1 MKIDH
6 AASSPELLATA
17 PPAAPPEHAIADT
30 PSDGEHTE
38 RPTRSLKPAQVTL
51 LRFGVPLLLTALLTL
66 AALWPHASFGLD
78 VGFPGDQVFLGNAHG
93 DERLAEYTYRW
104 TGKGGAPTTVTVP
117 GWGAIRRA
125 QVTIRAQAL
134 QEVAPRELRLLV
146 AGQQVGTMQV
156 TGAMA
161 EATTEI
167 VIPPGST
174 TSDLTLALDVPT
186 SKVAGD
192 NRDLGIKL
200 DTIRLKPLERD
211 AGAFWR
217 GLWPHWF
224 GALALV
230 AALLL
235 LIGGAGGRL
244 ATGGRYVTALV
255 VSVALAVALPWSLAL
270 LPATLWATA
279 AALAVRWR
287 VRLLGWLAA
296 GWAALDRPRV
306 AFWVMVGGIALY
318 IVVVLPHLLNVPW
331 INHADYADNAVVAR
345 NLVQGRGFSV
355 DYVAQFYRDWP
366 TVRHPAETWPPLQP
380 LMIAVAFAVFGAS
393 VGVAKLP
400 NLLIMVGLLVL
411 VFRVGRSLWSPRV
424 GLLAALIV
432 AFNPALFDGVVY
444 PLNDTAFTLLSFGC
458 LVLLGLLGESWV
470 ERPLGP
476 PMPGG
481 EGLLA
486 TPQDSEEAPTLLTP
500 RPPQNWG
507 AGGALPRWLL
517 LGVLGG
523 LLLLCKP
530 SGALLLAGGGA
541 WVLWRGWR
549 GGYLRAVLIG
559 GTIAAVVAVAV
570 WLPWGIR
577 NQLTFGIPFYSTES
591 QDAWILSYRDW
602 ENIYKVYV
610 GRMPLPHPRLL
621 VGYGFDAVSDK
632 IVQQFLKMKKDLGD
646 GEILQLLILAPA
658 VLGGIVV
665 RGRQRAILA
674 ALGAGVALYTLF
686 IATYWH
692 YEQRYT
698 LFLIPWGTLFG
709 AAGLWWLHDRLAE
722 ARSRVAAGLAILVVL
737 GMLLWPQ
744 WTALRDNWN
753 ADLRISNPLI
763 VAWWVR
769 DNTPAEAIVMT
780 RNPWELSFHSERRS
794 VMIPFD
800 NIATIREI
808 GQRYG
813 VTYLQLDH
821 LNERATRRPDLDPLY
836 AGAEEWNGFRKVYD
850 RRDSNGEGLLVY
862 TFPQAGR

>member
-1 MKIDH
+1 M
-6 AASSPELLATA
+6 
-17 PPAAPPEHAIADT
+17 
-30 PSDGEHTE
+30 
-38 RPTRSLKPAQVTL
+38 L
-51 LRFGVPLLLTALLTL
+51 LRFGVPLLLAALLAL
-66 AALWPHASFGLD
+66 AALWPRAPFALD
-78 VGFPGDQVFLGNAHG
+78 VGFPGDQLFLGNVHG

-104 TGKGGAPTTVTVP
+104 TGKGSLPTTINVP

-125 QVTIRAQAL
+125 QVTVRAQAL

-146 AGQQVGTMQV
+146 AGQQVGTLQV
-156 TGAMA
+156 TGTMA
-161 EATTEI
+161 EATTTI
-167 VIPPGST
+167 AIPTDST
-174 TSDLTLALDVPT
+174 GGDLTLTLDVPT
-186 SKVAGD
+186 SRVTGD

-200 DTIRLKPLERD
+200 DTIRLKPLEHD

-224 GALALV
+224 GATALV

-235 LIGGAGGRL
+235 LIGGARGRL
-244 ATGGRYVTALV
+244 ATGGRYVAVLV
-255 VSVALAVALPWSLAL
+255 VPVALAVALPWSLAL
-270 LPATLWATA
+270 LPAALWAGG

-287 VRLLGWLAA
+287 IRLLSWLAE
-296 GWAALDRPRV
+296 GWTALDRPRV
-306 AFWVMVGGIALY
+306 AVWVMVAGITLY
-318 IVVVLPHLLNVPW
+318 VAVVLPHLLNVPW

-380 LMIAVAFAVFGAS
+380 LMIAVAFAVFGVS

-400 NLLIMVGLLVL
+400 NLLIMIGLLVL

-424 GLLAALIV
+424 GLLAALLI

-458 LVLLGLLGESWV
+458 LVLFGLLGESWV
-470 ERPLGP
+470 ESGLPAP
-476 PMPGG
+476 PMLGG
-481 EGLLA
+481 TRSLPAAQAADEPPLSLSA
-486 TPQDSEEAPTLLTP
+486 RSPQ
-500 RPPQNWG
+500 Q
-507 AGGALPRWLL
+507 GGAIPRWLL
-517 LGVLGG
+517 LGLLAG

-549 GGYLRAVLIG
+549 GGYLRAVLLG
-559 GTIAAVVAVAV
+559 GAIAAVVAAAV

-577 NQLTFGIPFYSTES
+577 NQLTFGVPFYSTES
-591 QDAWILSYRDW
+591 QDAWILEYRDW
-602 ENIYKVYV
+602 ENIYKVYA
-610 GRMPLPHPRLL
+610 GRIELPHPRLL
-621 VGYGFDAVSDK
+621 VGYGFDAVSGK
-632 IVQQFLKMKKDLGD
+632 IVQQFKEIWRDLRE
-646 GEILQLLILAPA
+646 GEILPLLLLAPF
-658 VLGGIVV
+658 VLGAIVA

-698 LFLIPWGTLFG
+698 LFLIPWGALFG

-722 ARSRVAAGLAILVVL
+722 ARNRALAGLTVLVVL
-737 GMLLWPQ
+737 GMLLAPQ
-744 WTALRDNWN
+744 WATLRDNWS

-769 DNTPAEAIVMT
+769 DNTPADAIVMT

-800 NIATIREI
+800 NIATIKEI

-821 LNERATRRPDLDPLY
+821 LNERALRRPDLDPLY
-836 AGAEEWNGFRKVYD
+836 AGTEEWNGFRKVYD

>member
-17 PPAAPPEHAIADT
+17 PSAAPPEHALTDT
-30 PSDGEHTE
+30 PKDGE
-38 RPTRSLKPAQVTL
+38 RVGLPARSPGLTRVTL
-51 LRFGVPLLLTALLTL
+51 LRFGVPLLLAALLTL
-66 AALWPHASFGLD
+66 AALWPRAPFALD
-78 VGFPGDQVFLGNAHG
+78 VGFLGDQLFLGNVHG

-104 TGKGGAPTTVTVP
+104 TGKGDAPTTVTVP

-125 QVTIRAQAL
+125 QVTVRAQAL
-134 QEVAPRELRLLV
+134 REVAPRELRLLV
-146 AGQQVGTMQV
+146 AGQQVGTIEV
-156 TGAMA
+156 TDTMA
-161 EATTEI
+161 EATTTI
-167 VIPPGST
+167 VIPPDST
-174 TSDLTLALDVPT
+174 GSDLTLALDVPT
-186 SKVAGD
+186 SRVAGD
-192 NRDLGIKL
+192 NRDLGIKF
-200 DTIRLKPLERD
+200 DTIRLDPLERD
-211 AGAFWR
+211 PGAFWR
-217 GLWPHWF
+217 GLWLHWF

-230 AALLL
+230 TALLL

-244 ATGGRYVTALV
+244 ATGGRYAAALV
-255 VSVALAVALPWSLAL
+255 VPVALVVALPWALAL
-270 LPATLWATA
+270 LPAALWASV

-306 AFWVMVGGIALY
+306 AVWVMMGGIALY
-318 IVVVLPHLLNVPW
+318 VAIVLPHLLNVPW

-345 NLVQGRGFSV
+345 NLVQGRGFTV

-366 TVRHPAETWPPLQP
+366 MVRHPAETWPPLQP
-380 LMIAVAFAVFGAS
+380 LMIAVAFTLFGVS

-424 GLLAALIV
+424 GLLAALLI

-458 LVLLGLLGESWV
+458 LVLFGLLG
-470 ERPLGP
+470 RPPSP
-476 PMPGG
+476 PILGG
-481 EGLLA
+481 EGSSV
-486 TPQDSEEAPTLLTP
+486 TPQPSQKAPMHPTP
-500 RPPQNWG
+500 RPPH
-507 AGGALPRWLL
+507 AGGGGGTAPRWLL
-517 LGVLGG
+517 LGLLGG

-530 SGALLLAGGGA
+530 SGALLLVGGGA

-559 GTIAAVVAVAV
+559 GAIAAVVAAAV
-570 WLPWGIR
+570 WLPWGVR
-577 NQLTFGIPFYSTES
+577 NQLTFGVPFYSTES
-591 QDAWILSYRDW
+591 QDAWILGYRDW
-602 ENIYKVYV
+602 ENIYKVYA
-610 GRMPLPHPRLL
+610 GRIPLPHPRLL
-621 VGYGFDAVSDK
+621 VGYGFDAVSGK
-632 IVQQFLKMKKDLGD
+632 IAQQFLKIKKDLGE
-646 GEILQLLILAPA
+646 GEILQLLVLAPA
-658 VLGGIVV
+658 VLGGIVA

-674 ALGAGVALYTLF
+674 ALGAGVVLYTLF

-692 YEQRYT
+692 YERRYT
-698 LFLIPWGTLFG
+698 LFLIPWGVLFG

-722 ARSRVAAGLAILVVL
+722 ARSRVSAGLALLIVL
-737 GMLLWPQ
+737 GLILAPQ
-744 WTALRDNWN
+744 WTTLRDNWN

-769 DNTPAEAIVMT
+769 DNTPADAIVMT

-800 NIATIREI
+800 DIATITEI
-808 GQRYG
+808 GNRYG

-836 AGAEEWNGFRKVYD
+836 AGADEWNGFRKVYD
-850 RRDSNGEGLLVY
+850 RRDSDGEGLLVY